1 MMNLRLPATMREEII
16 AHAKSELPREC
27 CGLIAGKDG
36 EATRLY
42 RLTNVEAGNRLYRI
56 DDDELYG
63 VIRELDDREEDIL
76 VIYHSHPVTEAYPSR
91 TDVDLAFYPD
101 AFYLICSLQDPEH
114 PSLRAFRIVDEQIT
128 EVPLTIA

>member
-16 AHAKSELPREC
+16 AHAESELPREC

-91 TDVDLAFYPD
+91 TDVNLAFYPD
-101 AFYLICSLQDPEH
+101 AFYLICSLQDPER
-114 PSLRAFRIVDEQIT
+114 PSLRSFRIVDEQIT

>member
-101 AFYLICSLQDPEH
+101 AFYLICSLQDPER
-114 PSLRAFRIVDEQIT
+114 PSLRSFRIVDEQIT